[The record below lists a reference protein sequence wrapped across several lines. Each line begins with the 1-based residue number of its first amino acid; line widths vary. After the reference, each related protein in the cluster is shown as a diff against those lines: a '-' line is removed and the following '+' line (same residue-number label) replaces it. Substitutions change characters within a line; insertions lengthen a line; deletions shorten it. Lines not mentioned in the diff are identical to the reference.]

1 VNRSWTAGII
11 VLVALFG
18 FTSLLGILL
27 SPPDVSAEPL
37 IIIMTGHFLAPK
49 EKGGA
54 NTYFF
59 YVRGKN
65 LPFRVDDL
73 EVPEE
78 PMRGGQGW
86 TVLDQLGA
94 PRMRVIG
101 GEKEI
106 ERLTQDSIAGKKF
119 RIQGTLHVYDGLLA
133 VQSLEEIK

>member
-1 VNRSWTAGII
+1 VKRSSTAGII
-11 VLVALFG
+11 VVVALLG
-18 FTSLLGILL
+18 STSLLGILL

-37 IIIMTGHFLAPK
+37 IIIMTGQFLAPK

-65 LPFRVDDL
+65 LPFRVDDI

-78 PMRGGQGW
+78 PVRGGKGW
-86 TVLDQLGA
+86 TVLDDLGA

-101 GEKEI
+101 GEKDI
-106 ERLTQDSIAGKKF
+106 ECLMQDSMSGKKF
-119 RIQGTLHVYDGLLA
+119 RIQGNLHVYDGLLA